1 MQSSEK
7 PYIFYTSGTTGE
19 PKVVKKTYA
28 NLEAEALDMADFFK
42 VSKDMVIVST
52 VNPEHMF
59 GAVFTVMLAKVTG
72 CRLEPE
78 KVFFPEDLKDYGKY
92 IFVTSPSFLAKLA
105 KYDFK
110 FKYKPQMIIAAGANL
125 DDEVFAYFENICPVT
140 DIYGST
146 ETGTVAYRQSH
157 KDHLKVF
164 DNVKMEIGDGKVVVK
179 SPYFSE
185 PEIVLN
191 DNLEFFKDGFL
202 VKGRNDR
209 IVKIYEKRILLDS
222 VEKNL
227 NSNEL
232 VEKSHCL
239 KIDNK
244 LCAAVVLNEKGR
256 KLLLEKGKFAVIK
269 LLNNNAHADVTGSSI
284 HCKRWR
290 FLFELPLTNSGKING
305 ARVRE
310 IFNTNVTY
318 PYVLDYSIQS
328 FSAQFNLVFAHNS
341 NFFKGHFT
349 DFPILPGVVQ
359 LFFAKEF
366 VKDTFNLDFIPEKVK
381 KVKFSSIIKPDT
393 LVHLSLVRKENSV
406 DFKFFDKDKVFSSGT
421 FVL

>member
-1 MQSSEK
+1 MNNSKK
-7 PYIFYTSGTTGE
+7 PQIFYTSGTTGE
-19 PKVVKKTYA
+19 PKVVKKTYE
-28 NLEAEALDMADFFK
+28 NLVAEALDMADFFK

-52 VNPEHMF
+52 VSPEHMF
-59 GAVFTVMLAKVTG
+59 GAIFTVMLSRVTG
-72 CRLEPE
+72 CRLEP
-78 KVFFPEDLKDYGKY
+78 KRVFYPEDLKDYGKY
-92 IFVTSPSFLAKLA
+92 SFVTSPSFLAKLA

-110 FKYKPQMIIAAGANL
+110 FKYKPQMIITAGANL
-125 DDEVFAYFENICPVT
+125 DDEVFAYFENICPIT
-140 DIYGST
+140 DIYGCT

-157 KDHLKVF
+157 KEHLKIF
-164 DNVKMEIGDGKVVVK
+164 DNVKMEVKDGKVIVK

-185 PEIVLN
+185 PEFIMN
-191 DNLEFFKDGFL
+191 DNLEFFQDGFL

-232 VEKSHCL
+232 VKKSYCI
-239 KIDNK
+239 KNDDK

-256 KLLLEKGKFAVIK
+256 KLLLEKGKFAITK
-269 LLNNNAHADVTGSSI
+269 ILNKHAHTDAAGVLV

-290 FLFELPLTNSGKING
+290 FLFELPLTNSGKVNG
-305 ARVRE
+305 ARIKE

-318 PYVLDYSIQS
+318 PDIIDFNISS
-328 FSAQFNLVFAHNS
+328 SCADFSLVFGHNS

-349 DFPILPGVVQ
+349 NFPILPGVVQ

-366 VKDTFNLDFIPEKVK
+366 IKDVFSLDFIPEKIK
-381 KVKFSSIIKPDT
+381 KIKFSSIIKPDT

-406 DFKFFDKDKVFSSGT
+406 DFKFFEGDKVFSSGT

>member
-1 MQSSEK
+1 M
-7 PYIFYTSGTTGE
+7 
-19 PKVVKKTYA
+19 
-28 NLEAEALDMADFFK
+28 
-42 VSKDMVIVST
+42 
-52 VNPEHMF
+52 
-59 GAVFTVMLAKVTG
+59 
-72 CRLEPE
+72 
-78 KVFFPEDLKDYGKY
+78 
-92 IFVTSPSFLAKLA
+92 
-105 KYDFK
+105 
-110 FKYKPQMIIAAGANL
+110 
-125 DDEVFAYFENICPVT
+125 
-140 DIYGST
+140 
-146 ETGTVAYRQSH
+146 
-157 KDHLKVF
+157 
-164 DNVKMEIGDGKVVVK
+164 
-179 SPYFSE
+179 
-185 PEIVLN
+185 N

-239 KIDNK
+239 KIDDR

-256 KLLLEKGKFAVIK
+256 KLLLEKGKFAVTK
-269 LLNNNAHADVTGSSI
+269 VLNKHAHTDVTGALI

-318 PYVLDYSIQS
+318 PDIIEFSIS
-328 FSAQFNLVFAHNS
+328 SCGADFKLIFPHNS
-341 NFFKGHFT
+341 SFFKGHFSN
-349 DFPILPGVVQ
+349 FPILPGVVQ

-366 VKDTFNLDFIPEKVK
+366 IKDVFSLDFIPNKVK

-393 LVHLSLVRKENSV
+393 LVHLNLVRKENSV

>member
-19 PKVVKKTYA
+19 PKVVKKTYE

-78 KVFFPEDLKDYGKY
+78 RVFFPEDLKDYGKY

-125 DDEVFAYFENICPVT
+125 DDEVFEYFENICPVT

-157 KDHLKVF
+157 KEHLKVF
-164 DNVKMEIGDGKVVVK
+164 DNVKMEVIDGKVVVK

-239 KIDNK
+239 KIDDR

-256 KLLLEKGKFAVIK
+256 KLLLEKGKFAVTK
-269 LLNNNAHADVTGSSI
+269 VLNKHAHTDVTGALI

-318 PYVLDYSIQS
+318 PDIIEFSISSCGADFKLIFPHNSS
-328 FSAQFNLVFAHNS
+328 FSKDIFQIFRFCRELYSCFLQKNLLKMYLVL
-341 NFFKGHFT
+341 
-349 DFPILPGVVQ
+349 IL
-359 LFFAKEF
+359 FR
-366 VKDTFNLDFIPEKVK
+366 T
-381 KVKFSSIIKPDT
+381 
-393 LVHLSLVRKENSV
+393 R
-406 DFKFFDKDKVFSSGT
+406 
-421 FVL
+421 

>member
-1 MQSSEK
+1 MKNIKNPQ
-7 PYIFYTSGTTGE
+7 IFYTSGTTGE
-19 PKVVKKTYA
+19 PKIVKKTYE
-28 NLEAEALDMADFFK
+28 NLVAEAQDMADFFQI
-42 VSKDMVIVST
+42 SKDMVIVST

-59 GAVFTVMLAKVTG
+59 GAIFTVMLARVTG

-78 KVFFPEDLKDYGKY
+78 KVFYPEDLKDYGKY
-92 IFVTSPSFLAKLA
+92 VFVTSPSFLAKLA
-105 KYDFK
+105 KYEFK
-110 FKYKPQMIIAAGANL
+110 FKYKPQMIITAGANL
-125 DDEVFAYFENICPVT
+125 DDEVFAYFENICPIT
-140 DIYGST
+140 DIYGCT
-146 ETGTVAYRQSH
+146 ETGTVAYRKSH
-157 KDHLKVF
+157 KEHLKIF
-164 DNVKMEIGDGKVVVK
+164 DNVKMENKDGKIVVK

-227 NSNEL
+227 NSDEI
-232 VEKSHCL
+232 VEKSYCL
-239 KIDNK
+239 KIDDK
-244 LCAAVVLNEKGR
+244 LCAAVVLNKKGR
-256 KLLLEKGKFAVIK
+256 KLLSEKGKFAVTKI
-269 LLNNNAHADVTGSSI
+269 LNRHAHSDVTGALI

-290 FLFELPLTNSGKING
+290 FLFELPLTNAGKVNG
-305 ARVRE
+305 TRIKE

-318 PYVLDYSIQS
+318 PDIIDFNISS
-328 FSAQFNLVFAHNS
+328 TCADFSLVFGHNS

-349 DFPILPGVVQ
+349 SFPILPGVVQ

-366 VKDTFNLDFIPEKVK
+366 IKDTFNLDFIPEKVK
-381 KVKFSSIIKPDT
+381 KIKFSSIIKPDT
-393 LVHLSLVRKENSV
+393 IVHLSLVRKENSV
-406 DFKFFDKDKVFSSGT
+406 DFKFSDKDKIFSSGT

>member
-1 MQSSEK
+1 M
-7 PYIFYTSGTTGE
+7 
-19 PKVVKKTYA
+19 
-28 NLEAEALDMADFFK
+28 
-42 VSKDMVIVST
+42 
-52 VNPEHMF
+52 
-59 GAVFTVMLAKVTG
+59 
-72 CRLEPE
+72 
-78 KVFFPEDLKDYGKY
+78 
-92 IFVTSPSFLAKLA
+92 
-105 KYDFK
+105 
-110 FKYKPQMIIAAGANL
+110 
-125 DDEVFAYFENICPVT
+125 
-140 DIYGST
+140 
-146 ETGTVAYRQSH
+146 
-157 KDHLKVF
+157 
-164 DNVKMEIGDGKVVVK
+164 
-179 SPYFSE
+179 
-185 PEIVLN
+185 
-191 DNLEFFKDGFL
+191 
-202 VKGRNDR
+202 
-209 IVKIYEKRILLDS
+209 
-222 VEKNL
+222 
-227 NSNEL
+227 
-232 VEKSHCL
+232 
-239 KIDNK
+239 
-244 LCAAVVLNEKGR
+244 
-256 KLLLEKGKFAVIK
+256 
-269 LLNNNAHADVTGSSI
+269 TGSSI

-328 FSAQFNLVFAHNS
+328 FNAQFNLVFAHNS